1 MGNKPWRYESL
12 LDHIVQAVHLDAPIE
27 GWANGAMGTI
37 TDHQGNLE
45 YRFFEAI
52 KNEKGHLELIKKE
65 DKDAPLVAVGI
76 VAYWLHCRKSQNP
89 FMRLEFSNLAKS
101 IYTTKSI
108 LEIYRDYTVGR
119 LFEYKKVCEQKPSSW
134 RSDLERDFYVHHII
148 PSERKLIKQSEA
160 LFEYITPEDQQLVR
174 DVMKEYLI
182 FLQEVRKTYMP
193 PATNTKSVV
202 SVREVDIDKIGMH
215 FKRDFD
221 KKTYLPFLKT
231 FLEQPETDKN
241 LARMALVIY
250 ESKFFLSNDYTTFSK
265 WYKDF
270 CLIVGCKH
278 HDSYAPSA
286 LKPFSD
292 ELKNRLYFLF

>member
-1 MGNKPWRYESL
+1 MEITLRKFVSL
-12 LDHIVQAVHLDAPIE
+12 LDYVEKAANSDYFYD
-27 GWANGAMGTI
+27 GWANGAIGSI
-37 TDHQGNLE
+37 SDHTGKCI
-45 YRFFEAI
+45 YRFF
-52 KNEKGHLELIKKE
+52 KVVYDEKGKIISQTKN
-65 DKDAPLVAVGI
+65 DDDAPIVAVGI
-76 VAYWLHCRKSQNP
+76 VAYWLHFRETSNRLTAVFGPKS
-89 FMRLEFSNLAKS
+89 
-101 IYTTKSI
+101 KSI
-108 LEIYRDYTVGR
+108 LEIFRDYTADR
-119 LFEYKKVCEQKPSSW
+119 LNAYKKVCEQKPSSW

-174 DVMKEYLI
+174 DVMKEYLM